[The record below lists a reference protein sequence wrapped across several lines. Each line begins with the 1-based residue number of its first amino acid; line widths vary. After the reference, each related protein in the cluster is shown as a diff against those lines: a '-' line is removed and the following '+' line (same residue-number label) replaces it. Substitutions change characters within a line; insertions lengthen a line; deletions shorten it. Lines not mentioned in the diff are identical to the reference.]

1 VLQPR
6 VSRGLV
12 FSCIAT
18 YRWAAGQAACL
29 HRRTRTG
36 QHRRH
41 RPRLDL
47 YLNFDSLPP
56 RRRELIL
63 QRRRKFDDF
72 LRTLL
77 REGKADGTVRHDL
90 NEEIAALGILTA
102 LNSMY
107 LWWDPK
113 RESNVDVPKQFA
125 QLFIS
130 GVAADSGCSTR

>member
-1 VLQPR
+1 
-6 VSRGLV
+6 
-12 FSCIAT
+12 
-18 YRWAAGQAACL
+18 
-29 HRRTRTG
+29 
-36 QHRRH
+36 
-41 RPRLDL
+41 
-47 YLNFDSLPP
+47 
-56 RRRELIL
+56 LIL